1 MAKTIKISKTLFF
14 ENSRTNSRRNL
25 TNAYNKKE
33 KRHMN
38 NKVSNGYVKVI
49 LKNNIIQTKNWL
61 PLVFQKNHAN
71 KTKQKLK
78 IINFDSM
85 CSP

>member
-1 MAKTIKISKTLFF
+1 
-14 ENSRTNSRRNL
+14 
-25 TNAYNKKE
+25 
-33 KRHMN
+33 MN